1 MKCPKCQS
9 AMEAVVYN
17 DIEIDRCT
25 FCAGIWFDAGESE
38 ALRTTSAA
46 NAIDTGQPETGEHM
60 NPIDR
65 YPCPRCSGGMVRM
78 VDPKQSHIWFEKCSS
93 CGGSFFDAGEFRDL
107 AETTIS
113 DFFKSIATP
122 ERR

>member
-17 DIEIDRCT
+17 DVEIDRCT
-25 FCAGIWFDAGESE
+25 ICKGIWFDAGEAE
-38 ALRTTSAA
+38 ELRNARAA
-46 NAIDTGQPETGEHM
+46 KAIDVGPEDTGAHMNAID
-60 NPIDR
+60 R
-65 YPCPRCSGGMVRM
+65 YLCPRCSGGMVRM
-78 VDPKQSHIWFEKCSS
+78 VDPKQSHIWYEKCSS

-113 DFFKSIATP
+113 DFFKNLQTP